1 MVEEEEVGIVL
12 VDLQQMVLVVAVEW
26 VVILSQAL
34 ALEVNL
40 MEVIHQ
46 LHHQVQT
53 TRLEVAELLLMGEMP
68 QEVLVETDQLQV
80 LLDHL

>member
-1 MVEEEEVGIVL
+1 VVEEEVGMVL
-12 VDLQQMVLVVAVEW
+12 VDLQLMALEVELEW
-26 VVILSQAL
+26 VVIVVQPQAL
-34 ALEVNL
+34 VVNL

-46 LHHQVQT
+46 LQHQVQT
-53 TRLEVAELLLMGEMP
+53 SQLEVAELLLMGEMP

>member
-1 MVEEEEVGIVL
+1 
-12 VDLQQMVLVVAVEW
+12 MVLAAVVEW
-26 VVILSQAL
+26 VAILLLAL